1 MSIFRTVPHH
11 DGQRFTF
18 GIKRY
23 AALHRPGWRT
33 VRALGQ
39 FWRLPPGLSQYLTD
53 EDVQRLM
60 TTCDDRQRA
69 SFMEVCQAPSQRK
82 TCDATAQGIY
92 WTGQKAFQ
100 VGMQESAA
108 KVTPVRLESGE
119 TVFVGIRITT
129 DAHDYLLVTDKD
141 VSMATFYKYLLFYSR
156 YISMRSL
163 NTDGYDRFFSKLPYS
178 RDKRLEKCSIES
190 LSATPSH

>member
-23 AALHRPGWRT
+23 APLHRPGWRT

-69 SFMEVCQAPSQRK
+69 SFMEVCQVPSLRK

-100 VGMQESAA
+100 VGMQEQTVT
-108 KVTPVRLESGE
+108 VTPFRLEGE
-119 TVFVGIRITT
+119 TVFTGIRITAG
-129 DAHDYLLVTDKD
+129 DYDYLLATDKD
-141 VSMATFYKYLLFYSR
+141 VSMATFYKYLLFYSHH
-156 YISMRSL
+156 ISKRSL
-163 NTDGYDRFFSKLPYS
+163 TTDGYDFQFGRLPYS

-190 LSATPSH
+190 LSATPNH